1 MTLWLI
7 LGSAFWLGL
16 LTSISPCPL
25 ATNIAAIS
33 FLGRSVGNTRK
44 VLLSG
49 LLYTLGRTIVYVGL
63 GVLILLVF
71 QAALTGGDPNSAAS
85 GVSRF
90 LQKYMGVILGPVLIL
105 VGMMLLGMLDFSG
118 SLNLGGQGLQDHVAK
133 GGAFWALPLGI
144 LFALSF
150 CPVSASLFFG
160 GLIGLSSQHS
170 SPVLLPTLFGIGT
183 AVPVLLFAFI
193 IAFASQYVGK
203 AFNVLTKFELWFR
216 VITGFVFIAAGLY
229 YTLTH
234 IYGVSLSF

>member
-229 YTLTH
+229 YTLTQIGRAH
-234 IYGVSLSF
+234 V